1 MLNKMAT
8 LKNELQKAV
17 EGLKPIQ
24 SFNIIFFQDQKCVA
38 LDNDAMVPATPDNKR
53 KAYAF
58 LDNVTTSGTTDPIPG
73 LTLAFSQHPQLVYLL
88 TDGDF
93 PDNKAV
99 KAKIAELNH
108 DHKTKINTIAFV
120 NNPDTDTEFLALL
133 EDIAKSN
140 GGTFRHV
147 AENELTQ

>member
-38 LDNDAMVPATPDNKR
+38 LDNSSMVPATPDNKR

-73 LTLAFSQHPQLVYLL
+73 LTSPSASTPSSS
-88 TDGDF
+88 TC
-93 PDNKAV
+93 
-99 KAKIAELNH
+99 
-108 DHKTKINTIAFV
+108 
-120 NNPDTDTEFLALL
+120 
-133 EDIAKSN
+133 
-140 GGTFRHV
+140 
-147 AENELTQ
+147 